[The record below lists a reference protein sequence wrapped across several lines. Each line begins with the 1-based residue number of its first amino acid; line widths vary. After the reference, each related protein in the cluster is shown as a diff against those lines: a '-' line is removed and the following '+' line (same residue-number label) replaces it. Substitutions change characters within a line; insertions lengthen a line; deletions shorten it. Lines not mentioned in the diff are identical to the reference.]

1 MGGFDIIM
9 IGNFYQAL
17 PIWDLWIFKFKKL
30 MNLNILWTIIWHE
43 NIKCYDLIQW
53 LMWQNN
59 LNFINI

>member
-43 NIKCYDLIQW
+43 NIKCHKLIQW
-53 LMWQNN
+53 LMWQND

>member
-30 MNLNILWTIIWHE
+30 MNLNILWIIIWHE
-43 NIKCYDLIQW
+43 NIKCYELIQW
-53 LMWQNN
+53 LMWQND